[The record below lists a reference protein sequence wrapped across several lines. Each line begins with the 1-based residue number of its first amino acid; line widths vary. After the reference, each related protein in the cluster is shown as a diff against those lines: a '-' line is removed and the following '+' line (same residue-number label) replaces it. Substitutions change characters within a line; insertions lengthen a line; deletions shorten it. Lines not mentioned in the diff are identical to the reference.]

1 VLGYRLQLASQSKL
15 GRVITLEEN
24 PPMPFDVKNF
34 PLLGPDIAE
43 LVAVALTLAFSL
55 TVMVVLGRWWS
66 K

>member
-1 VLGYRLQLASQSKL
+1 
-15 GRVITLEEN
+15 
-24 PPMPFDVKNF
+24 MPFDVKNF

-55 TVMVVLGRWWS
+55 TVMVLLGRWWS

>member
-1 VLGYRLQLASQSKL
+1 
-15 GRVITLEEN
+15 
-24 PPMPFDVKNF
+24 MPFDVKNF